1 MPHKLSKYILS
12 KPNLY
17 KFETVLDIG
26 CGLGQH
32 TKYMA
37 MEGKELTLIDER
49 ERNREAAQYGEFH
62 VMDFMEFPEWD
73 YIPDKKKQKAFQ
85 KIKFNQYDLVWCS
98 HCLEHQ
104 KDTQS
109 FLEKII
115 FHCKDKTGILVLI
128 VPPLAYSDALNGGIV
143 GGHVSIW
150 TLELLLYRLV
160 LVGLDVS
167 QAQTFA
173 YKDNIAIITPVIKND
188 PPNLLGTGIREDLKD
203 LAHLFPPMIWG
214 KDSVGKLR
222 NKPMVLTQSVR
233 M

>member
-1 MPHKLSKYILS
+1 MPHKLSMYILS
-12 KPNLY
+12 RPNRY

-37 MEGKELTLIDER
+37 MEGKVLTLIDER
-49 ERNREAAQYGEFH
+49 ERNREAAQYGAFY
-62 VMDFMEFPEWD
+62 VCDFMEFPKYNMLPGE
-73 YIPDKKKQKAFQ
+73 
-85 KIKFNQYDLVWCS
+85 NRHRQYDLVWCS

-109 FLEKII
+109 FLEKIV
-115 FHCKDKTGILVLI
+115 FHCKEDGILVLI

-167 QAQTFA
+167 KAETFA
-173 YKDNIAIITPVIKND
+173 YKDNIAIITPIVKIPLPD
-188 PPNLLGTGIREDLKD
+188 LLGTGIREDLKN
-203 LAHLFPPMIWG
+203 LSHLFPPMIWG

-222 NKPMVLTQSVR
+222 DKPIVLNKV
-233 M
+233 